1 MDSQDLNKAP
11 QPCVKASLSLGS
23 EQYVF
28 TGFEHDGLLS
38 DRLVKLKEQCM
49 STFKDY
55 LIRHNAPTD
64 VPDEVQESSS
74 EEEDSKPSQ
83 LPKRSKKLK

>member
-1 MDSQDLNKAP
+1 MDSQGLNKAP

-23 EQYVF
+23 EQYDF
-28 TGFEHDGLLS
+28 SGFGHDGLLS

-49 STFKDY
+49 SALKDH
-55 LIRHNAPTD
+55 LVRHNVPAD

-74 EEEDSKPSQ
+74 EEEDLKPSKH
-83 LPKRSKKLK
+83 PKRSKKLK

>member
-1 MDSQDLNKAP
+1 MDSQGLDKAP
-11 QPCVKASLSLGS
+11 QPSVKASLSLGS
-23 EQYVF
+23 EKYDF

-55 LIRHNAPTD
+55 LVCHNVPTD

-74 EEEDSKPSQ
+74 EEEDSKPCK
-83 LPKRSKKLK
+83 LPKRSKKLQ